1 MENPRSNIP
10 LSLKA
15 WYDNFIKENGRE
27 PNDKD
32 MFEYFKGVLTE
43 KFTPMQNTIQHTEDR
58 IIFNGN
64 GMYLNANREHFE
76 EVLKEVNKKYE

>member
-15 WYDNFIKENGRE
+15 WFDNFVKENGRE
-27 PNDKD
+27 PNDD
-32 MFEYFKGVLTE
+32 DTFEYFKGMLTE
-43 KFTPMQNTIQHTEDR
+43 KFAPIKDSIQHTEDR

-64 GMYLNANREHFE
+64 GIYLNANREHFE